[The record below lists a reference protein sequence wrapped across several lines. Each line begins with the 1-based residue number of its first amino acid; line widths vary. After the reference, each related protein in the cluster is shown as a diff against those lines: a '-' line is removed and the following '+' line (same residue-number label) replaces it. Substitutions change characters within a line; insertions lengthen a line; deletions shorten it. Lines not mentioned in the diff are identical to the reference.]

1 MENTNE
7 KRLYSVAEIQLT
19 YKSDV
24 KPSLRPKITGSKDAY
39 NILLENWDNSKI
51 EFVELRTRKLLEGFG
66 NTPNEG
72 SHRSDSIA
80 PLPSMT
86 NLSIDH
92 ADSEQLFEHF
102 ENLSRSIYLLE
113 QMKLSLRDEN
123 AFSVMQLLNDDNYL
137 KVNDLQINEIL
148 NLKVRVLS

>member
-1 MENTNE
+1 MNG
-7 KRLYSVAEIQLT
+7 LT
-19 YKSDV
+19 V
-24 KPSLRPKITGSKDAY
+24 TSKFSSHLEEQMP
-39 NILLENWDNSKI
+39 ILKYVYGIIDSKI
-51 EFVELRTRKLLEGFG
+51 EFVELKTRKLLEGFG

-113 QMKLSLRDEN
+113 QMKLSLSDEN

>member
-1 MENTNE
+1 MNG
-7 KRLYSVAEIQLT
+7 LT
-19 YKSDV
+19 V
-24 KPSLRPKITGSKDAY
+24 TSKFSSHLEEQMP
-39 NILLENWDNSKI
+39 ILKYVYGIIDSKI
-51 EFVELRTRKLLEGFG
+51 EFVELKTRKLLEGFG

-113 QMKLSLRDEN
+113 QMKLSLSDDN
-123 AFSVMQLLNDDNYL
+123 AFSVVHLLNDDNYL
-137 KVNDLQINEIL
+137 KMNDLQINEIL
-148 NLKVRVLS
+148 KSKVKVLS

>member
-1 MENTNE
+1 MNG
-7 KRLYSVAEIQLT
+7 LT
-19 YKSDV
+19 V
-24 KPSLRPKITGSKDAY
+24 TSKFSSHLEEQMP
-39 NILLENWDNSKI
+39 ILKYVYGIIDSKI
-51 EFVELRTRKLLEGFG
+51 EFVELKTRKLLEGFRHS
-66 NTPNEG
+66 PNEG

-86 NLSIDH
+86 NLLIDH

-113 QMKLSLRDEN
+113 QMKLSLSDEN

-148 NLKVRVLS
+148 NSKVRVLS

>member
-1 MENTNE
+1 MNG
-7 KRLYSVAEIQLT
+7 LT
-19 YKSDV
+19 V
-24 KPSLRPKITGSKDAY
+24 TSKFSSHLEEQMP
-39 NILLENWDNSKI
+39 ILKYVYGIIDSKI
-51 EFVELRTRKLLEGFG
+51 EFVELKTRKLLEGFG

-137 KVNDLQINEIL
+137 KVNDLQISEIL

>member
-1 MENTNE
+1 MNG
-7 KRLYSVAEIQLT
+7 LT
-19 YKSDV
+19 V
-24 KPSLRPKITGSKDAY
+24 TSKFSSHLEEQMP
-39 NILLENWDNSKI
+39 ILKYVYGIIDSKI
-51 EFVELRTRKLLEGFG
+51 EFVELKTRKLLEGFG

>member
-1 MENTNE
+1 MNG
-7 KRLYSVAEIQLT
+7 LT
-19 YKSDV
+19 V
-24 KPSLRPKITGSKDAY
+24 TSKFSSHLEEQMP
-39 NILLENWDNSKI
+39 ILKYVYGIIDSKI
-51 EFVELRTRKLLEGFG
+51 EFVELKTRKLLEGFG

-148 NLKVRVLS
+148 NLTVKVFS